1 MTAPAVERPNDADVR
16 AVEELLNVL
25 VKGQRALQMYL
36 PNNPMYARALDQ
48 IAAAFAPI
56 WGVTGRLVLEI
67 QEGEITWDGVTVY
80 RQTTRV
86 EGLSWQLYK
95 DGLRRL
101 TLLPGVESEE
111 IIRFLDVVNRS
122 RLLPADASD
131 DLLTLLWEQD
141 FVLVAYAFVEVL
153 GDGMEFIQEREIQPV
168 ELTPD
173 QARAEVEA
181 NANANATAA
190 SRPAGTVD
198 PTDFDS
204 TPFFLEEAEIRLI
217 QSDLDEEYRR
227 DIREAAIDALLDIL
241 EAQREPDVRR
251 EVVSLLEDILPAQ
264 LSTGGFRAVARVL
277 RELRIIAV
285 RAPGLDQELHTALLS
300 FEDRLSQ
307 PDILEQLFIALE
319 DAQTRPSE
327 EDVGE
332 VLREL
337 KPSALPV
344 VLAHLGRT
352 LDATVRRALEPS
364 VEQLARA
371 QPAALAVLLDGE
383 RGDVTEPAINL
394 ASRLGLNILIPSI
407 ISHLKDGSP
416 SVRLA
421 AVRALG
427 HFATPTSVGAVET
440 ALDDEERAVRA
451 AALDVLVSRGGSA
464 GAVRRIE
471 RILFDNADPDWDR
484 SERRT
489 VFEAYGQLAGD
500 AALPRLRELL
510 EPRGMFRRKVSAE
523 VRACAIFALAK
534 VRSFDA
540 RLLADRFSSDKEA
553 VVRSAANTVLRDWL
567 A

>member
-1 MTAPAVERPNDADVR
+1 MTVPVLDRPNDADVR
-16 AVEELLNVL
+16 VIEELLTAL
-25 VKGQRALQMYL
+25 TKGQRALQMYL

-48 IAAAFAPI
+48 IAGAFAPI
-56 WGVTGRLVLEI
+56 WRITGRLVLDI
-67 QEGEITWDGVTVY
+67 QEGEISWDGAVVY
-80 RQTTRV
+80 RQANRS
-86 EGLSWQLYK
+86 EGLAWQLYQ

-111 IIRFLDVVNRS
+111 IVRFLDVVNRS
-122 RLLPADASD
+122 RLLPTDASD

-141 FVLVAYAFVEVL
+141 FVLVAYAFVEAL
-153 GDGMEFIQEREIQPV
+153 GEGFEFLQERQAEPV
-168 ELTPD
+168 ELSPD
-173 QARAEVEA
+173 QARQEVGGQES
-181 NANANATAA
+181 A
-190 SRPAGTVD
+190 STPAGTVD

-217 QSDLDEEYRR
+217 QSELDEEYRR

-241 EAQREPDVRR
+241 EAQKEPEVRR
-251 EVVSLLEDILPAQ
+251 EVVSLLEDILPSQ

-277 RELRIIAV
+277 RELRVIAV

-332 VLREL
+332 VMREL

-371 QPAALAVLLDGE
+371 QPTALAQLLDGE

-394 ASRLGLNILIPSI
+394 AAKLGLNMLIPSI
-407 ISHLKDGSP
+407 VGHLKDGSAAI
-416 SVRLA
+416 RLA

-427 HFATPTSVGAVET
+427 DFGTPTAVSAVET
-440 ALDDEERAVRA
+440 ALDDEERAVRSS
-451 AALDVLVSRGGSA
+451 ALAVLVSRGGSA
-464 GAVRRIE
+464 GSVRHLE
-471 RILFDNADPDWDR
+471 RILFDGADPDWDR
-484 SERRT
+484 TERRT
-489 VFEAYGQLAGD
+489 VFEAYGQLAGE
-500 AALPRLRELL
+500 AALPKLRELL
-510 EPRGMFRRKVSAE
+510 EPRGVFRRKVAPE

-540 RLLADRFSSDKEA
+540 RLLADRFASDKEA
-553 VVRSAANTVLRDWL
+553 VVRSAANAVLRDWL

>member
-1 MTAPAVERPNDADVR
+1 MTLPAVERPNDADVR

-56 WGVTGRLVLEI
+56 WGITGRLVLEI
-67 QEGEITWDGVTVY
+67 HEGEISWDGVGVY
-80 RQTTRV
+80 RQTARV
-86 EGLSWQLYK
+86 EGLAWQLYK

-111 IIRFLDVVNRS
+111 IVRFLDVVNRS

-141 FVLVAYAFVEVL
+141 FVLVTYAFVEVL
-153 GDGMEFIQEREIQPV
+153 SDGIEFLQERESEPMDV
-168 ELTPD
+168 TPD

-181 NANANATAA
+181 NAAA
-190 SRPAGTVD
+190 PSGPAGTVD

-217 QSDLDEEYRR
+217 QSELDEEYRR

-251 EVVSLLEDILPAQ
+251 EVVGLLEDILPAQ

-285 RAPGLDQELHTALLS
+285 RAPGLDQELHSALLS

-371 QPAALAVLLDGE
+371 QPAALAVLLEGE

-427 HFATPTSVGAVET
+427 QFATPTSVSAVET

-451 AALDVLVSRGGSA
+451 AALEVLVSRGGSA
-464 GAVRRIE
+464 GAVRRLE
-471 RILFDNADPDWDR
+471 RILFENPDPDWDR

-500 AALPRLRELL
+500 AAVPRLRELL

-540 RLLADRFSSDKEA
+540 RLLTDRFSSDKEA